1 MTLVPLILPEF
12 SRLTAGPQSG
22 QRILHGFFSRQGGG
36 SQGIYRALNCSLQS
50 QDRREDVLQNREL
63 VRRYFCHNFGSSG
76 GGEDENAG
84 QVQGQVQG
92 QVRGQVQGQGVSLH
106 SLRQIHSAECKTIT
120 ELEAAEREQGIC
132 AAEELMGDGLVS
144 DRPGEILAV
153 LTADCAPVLFYG
165 YKESGAAV
173 IGAAHAGWQGALKG
187 ICEATLDAMLKLG
200 AQKSSLCAA
209 VGPCLGREDFAVSN
223 DFPDQFFAQDAGAER
238 FFKMMKGQLHFDFES
253 YVADRLVK
261 FGLDRQKIARAGQN
275 TYALEDQYFSFRRAT
290 HRREPDYGRQISAIM
305 IEM

>member
-1 MTLVPLILPEF
+1 MTLDLLLGPLLDPLILPEF
-12 SRLTAGPQSG
+12 SRLTGDPQSG
-22 QRILHGFFSRQGGG
+22 QGILHGFFSRQGGV

-63 VRRYFCHNFGSSG
+63 VRQYFCHNFGPSG
-76 GGEDENAG
+76 GGGDENAG
-84 QVQGQVQG
+84 QV
-92 QVRGQVQGQGVSLH
+92 RGQGVSLH
-106 SLRQIHSAECKTIT
+106 SLRQIHSAECKTIP

-261 FGLDRQKIARAGQN
+261 FGLDRQKIARAGKN

>member
-12 SRLTAGPQSG
+12 SRLTGGPQSG
-22 QRILHGFFSRQGGG
+22 QRILHGFFSRQGGV

-63 VRRYFCHNFGSSG
+63 VRRYFFHNV
-76 GGEDENAG
+76 DYL
-84 QVQGQVQG
+84 
-92 QVRGQVQGQGVSLH
+92 RGGQGVSLH

-120 ELEAAEREQGIC
+120 ELETSEREQGIC

-173 IGAAHAGWQGALKG
+173 IAAAHAGWQGALKG
-187 ICEATLDAMLKLG
+187 ICEATLDEMLKLG
-200 AQKSSLCAA
+200 TQKSSLCAA

-223 DFPDQFFAQDAGAER
+223 DFPDQFLAQDAGTEQ
-238 FFKMMKGQLHFDFES
+238 FFKMIKGQLHFDFES

-305 IEM
+305 IDM